1 MSAAAAEPSG
11 ATGSAGHWRELAAP
25 AWAVFGVSAL
35 FASASYRLGER
46 GVAVI
51 RDGLGSWE
59 WMTLAGL
66 TIVFVYGEGFLA
78 LDRKWVPGLM
88 RRARELRDERRLVL
102 RLLAPLY
109 GLSLIG
115 APPAKLV
122 SSWLG
127 TLAIVGAILVV
138 RAVPDPWRGIID
150 FAVAAALAWGL
161 VAILRRLPT
170 AVDDCRVRATAPSE
184 RELQASEASPSR
196 ASEGL

>member
-1 MSAAAAEPSG
+1 MSAVAEPRESTGG
-11 ATGSAGHWRELAAP
+11 AGRWRELAAP

-66 TIVFVYGEGFLA
+66 TLVFVYGEGFLA

-88 RRARELRDERRLVL
+88 RRARELRDERSLVL

-115 APPAKLV
+115 APPAKLAA
-122 SSWLG
+122 SWLG
-127 TLAIVGAILVV
+127 TLAIIGAILLI
-138 RAVPDPWRGIID
+138 RGLPDPWRGIVD

-161 VAILRRLPT
+161 VAILRRLPY
-170 AVDDCRVRATAPSE
+170 AVYDCRVRATAPSAH
-184 RELQASEASPSR
+184 ELRASEAGPSR
-196 ASEGL
+196 TSEGG

>member
-1 MSAAAAEPSG
+1 MRR
-11 ATGSAGHWRELAAP
+11 WRVVAAP

-35 FASASYRLGER
+35 FASATYRLGER

-51 RDGLGSWE
+51 RDGLGGWE
-59 WMTLAGL
+59 WTALAGL
-66 TIVFVYGEGFLA
+66 TLVFVYGEGFLA

-88 RRARELRDERRLVL
+88 RRVRELREERSLVL

-115 APPAKLV
+115 APRAKLL

-127 TLAIVGAILVV
+127 TLAIVGAILIIRVLP
-138 RAVPDPWRGIID
+138 APWRGIVD

-161 VAILRRLPT
+161 VAILRRLPS
-170 AVDDCRVRATAPSE
+170 AWRRP
-184 RELQASEASPSR
+184 LN
-196 ASEGL
+196 